1 MTDNELFPYIK
12 QGLIV
17 VSSPDTTFWML
28 IVDITPHAAFYN
40 NESFVEMREKSAME
54 AKLILEGKEPK
65 NRINENLN
73 STDKKAIWIRI
84 NIRK

>member
-1 MTDNELFPYIK
+1 MHRIAKIYNMTDNGLFPYIK

-40 NESFVEMREKSAME
+40 NESFVEMREKAAME
-54 AKLILEGKEPK
+54 AKRVLGGEEPK
-65 NRINENLN
+65 NRINETLN
-73 STDKKAIWIRI
+73 STD
-84 NIRK
+84 